1 MLRFGWPPARAQEEK
16 SVTKHMRTMATLL
29 LAACTLLAL
38 AGCGGDGLTD
48 VTGTVT
54 IDGAPLAAGDIVFE
68 AADKNSAP
76 QGATITGGQFQLR
89 ISPGQKI
96 VRINASEG
104 DGVVDPLMKTEGR
117 RSIIPAE
124 FNTSSTLTA
133 EIKPGPNPPLTFAV
147 KKATNR

>member
-1 MLRFGWPPARAQEEK
+1 MNILWKPMNSK
-16 SVTKHMRTMATLL
+16 RTLVAWF
-29 LAACTLLAL
+29 AAVTLLAI

-54 IDGAPLAAGDIVFE
+54 IDGAPLTEGDIVME
-68 AADKNSAP
+68 AVDKNSAP
-76 QGATITGGQFQLR
+76 QGATIANGAFKMR
-89 ISPGQKI
+89 IGPGKKI

-117 RSIIPAE
+117 RSIIGPE

-133 EIKPGPNPPLTFAV
+133 EIKAGENPPLSFAV
-147 KKATNR
+147 KKAAARP